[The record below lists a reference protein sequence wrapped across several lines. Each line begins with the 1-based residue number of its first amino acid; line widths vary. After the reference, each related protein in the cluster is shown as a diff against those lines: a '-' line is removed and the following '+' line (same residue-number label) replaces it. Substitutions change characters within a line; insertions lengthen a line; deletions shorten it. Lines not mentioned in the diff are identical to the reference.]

1 MPRTSAQSDF
11 VIRAE
16 QEVFDQPVALPP
28 GANPVELPR
37 AILRSEEATARAT
50 KWTMTY
56 VWIVLALLAVLSA
69 VGPHIP
75 SGE

>member
-11 VIRAE
+11 VFAAPVVE
-16 QEVFDQPVALPP
+16 QVVELPP
-28 GANPVELPR
+28 GAEPVKLPR
-37 AILRSEEATARAT
+37 AIWRTPFASARAT
-50 KWTMTY
+50 RW
-56 VWIVLALLAVLSA
+56 VLGITFFMLAALAILLA